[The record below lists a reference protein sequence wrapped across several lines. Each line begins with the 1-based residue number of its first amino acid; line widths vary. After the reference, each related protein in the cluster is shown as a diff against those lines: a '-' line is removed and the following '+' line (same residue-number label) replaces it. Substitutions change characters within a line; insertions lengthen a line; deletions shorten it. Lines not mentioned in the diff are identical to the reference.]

1 MAGRRIATVLLS
13 IAVLVSAMAV
23 IYAKHENR
31 KHFVELQAL
40 LKQRDEMEINW
51 GRLQLEQGAWATHGR
66 IEQLARKKLD
76 MITPPTQSV
85 VVVQP

>member
-1 MAGRRIATVLLS
+1 MAVRRIAVVLLGLV
-13 IAVLVSAMAV
+13 VLVSAMMV

-31 KHFVELQAL
+31 KYFVELQAL
-40 LKQRDEMEINW
+40 QKQRDEMEIDW

-66 IEQLARKKLD
+66 IEQLARKQLD
-76 MITPPTQSV
+76 MIIPPTQSV

>member
-1 MAGRRIATVLLS
+1 MASSRIAMVLLS
-13 IAVLVSAMAV
+13 LAVLVSAMAV
-23 IYAKHENR
+23 IYIKHENR